1 MIIEI
6 ITMILQI
13 VKTYTLLYKMYQRK
27 SLSLSPPSF
36 LSLSHL
42 SPVTLAISLS
52 TSPLLLSLSPLSL
65 LLSLCLY
72 LYLTVKQQYM
82 LTSVTFI
89 KIVSQKKTLLVMVM
103 KRFTIQYSDT
113 RLKLVKLTTYLNYTC
128 LHVYMLW

>member
-27 SLSLSPPSF
+27 SLSLSPPPF

-52 TSPLLLSLSPLSL
+52 TSLSPPLSLSLFISY
-65 LLSLCLY
+65 SQTAVYANISDLY
-72 LYLTVKQQYM
+72 QDSFTEEDSFGYGDEKIYD
-82 LTSVTFI
+82 SVLRYQA
-89 KIVSQKKTLLVMVM
+89 KVSQADHIPQLYM
-103 KRFTIQYSDT
+103 F
-113 RLKLVKLTTYLNYTC
+113 TC
-128 LHVYMLW
+128 LHVMVMYYSH